1 MPQRMVTPQAPVI
14 VSSSKPETR
23 TEPTATH
30 DLQQLG
36 RALRSVAAVA
46 DALDM
51 VGLRNQCPRVPLPS
65 RTGAERL
72 IGRCRTTLW
81 EDLDAPDPRP
91 YELEL
96 QAVDSCQ
103 TGDVIIAAAHGSHAS
118 GIWGELLSTA
128 ARNAG
133 CVGVVVDGGVRDVA
147 KMSEIGFPC
156 FARHLCPYDS
166 QHRQRVV
173 DYGCPVQIGE
183 TTFHNGD
190 LVVADRD
197 GIVVVP
203 QDVEQEV
210 VRLAIQKME
219 DEGHARKAILG
230 GMRAV
235 EAYDRYGVL

>member
-1 MPQRMVTPQAPVI
+1 MAI
-14 VSSSKPETR
+14 
-23 TEPTATH
+23 
-30 DLQQLG
+30 LQSTLQ
-36 RALRSVAAVA
+36 SVAAVA

-51 VGLRNQCPRVPLPS
+51 LGRRDQCPRVSLPG
-65 RTGAERL
+65 RTGASRL

-81 EDLDAPDPRP
+81 EDLYEPDPQP

-96 QAVDSCQ
+96 KAVDSCQ
-103 TGDVIIAAAHGSHAS
+103 AGDVIIAAADGSHAS

-133 CVGVVVDGGVRDVA
+133 CVGAVVDGGVRDVA

-156 FARHLCPYDS
+156 FARHVCPYDS

-173 DYGCPVQIGE
+173 DYGCPVQIGG
-183 TTFHNGD
+183 TTIHNGD
-190 LVVADRD
+190 LILIDQD

-203 QDVEQEV
+203 QELEEEAIN
-210 VRLAIQKME
+210 LAIRKME
-219 DEGHARKAILG
+219 DEGHARQAILG

-235 EAYDRYGVL
+235 EAYDRFGVL

>member
-1 MPQRMVTPQAPVI
+1 MPQPTIAPRTPVVVPGPGHTPKAASDTPQNL
-14 VSSSKPETR
+14 E
-23 TEPTATH
+23 E
-30 DLQQLG
+30 LG
-36 RALRSVAAVA
+36 HVLRSVAAVA

-51 VGLRNQCPRVPLPS
+51 IGLKSQCPRVPLPA
-65 RTGAERL
+65 RTGVERL

-81 EDLDAPDPRP
+81 EDLNAPDPRP

-103 TGDVIIAAAHGSHAS
+103 QGDVIIAAAHGSHAS

-147 KMSEIGFPC
+147 KMTEIEFPC

-173 DYGCPVQIGE
+173 EYGCPVQIGE
-183 TTFHNGD
+183 TTFNNGD
-190 LVVADRD
+190 LVLTDRD
-197 GIVVVP
+197 GVVVIP
-203 QDVEQEV
+203 QEV
-210 VRLAIQKME
+210 EEEVIRLAIQKMN
-219 DEGHARKAILG
+219 DEGHARRAILD

-235 EAYDRYGVL
+235 EAYDRFGVL